1 LKSRS
6 SKIKTAARWHST
18 IIFDFEIQFVVVA
31 VSRIKFKNGRESG
44 DIVTSGGTKETPG
57 SSVVK
62 EYHNDTM
69 VAFLCFYISF

>member
-31 VSRIKFKNGRESG
+31 VSRTKFKNGRESG

-57 SSVVK
+57 S
-62 EYHNDTM
+62 
-69 VAFLCFYISF
+69 ISCKGTPQ